1 MIELGVPEGCRAA
14 GSSLAQLDFPEG
26 AIVGAVAREGEVLIP
41 TGRDVLRGGDK
52 VVVFTVESAVDE
64 VERLFA
70 T

>member
-1 MIELGVPEGCRAA
+1 V
-14 GSSLAQLDFPEG
+14 DFPEG

-41 TGRDVLRGGDK
+41 TGRDVLRAGDK